1 MSKLTVVISQ
11 DRVAGSAAQQIEQAL
26 LAALTPLPEIEV
38 AVVPHLYDLS
48 PDGPGLKHLQS
59 VEGDLLVLGWLY
71 PRAAFWILD
80 ANRVRG
86 RMGHTSF
93 FADEELPA
101 KAGGKRREDPVPDR
115 TIWCID
121 LRDHDQVEP
130 LLAEIERIFAEV
142 FGAPVATASPAAT
155 ASING
160 HLRVE
165 ERTQPRWYPVVDRS
179 RCGGCLE
186 CLNFCLFGVFAIDD
200 DGLLI
205 VEEPNACRDGC
216 PACSRICPSGA
227 IMFPEH
233 HNPAIAGEPKAAGDT
248 FRVDLSQL
256 FGTTS
261 AVDQAAAE
269 RQRALEQKT
278 PEQSAKDQPPP
289 AKDKLD
295 RMVDDLDK
303 SDL

>member
-1 MSKLTVVISQ
+1 MSKLSVVISQ
-11 DRVAGSAAQQIEQAL
+11 DRVAHSAGQQIEQAL
-26 LAALTPLPEIEV
+26 LAALGPLSEV
-38 AVVPHLYDLS
+38 EVLVVPHLYDLA
-48 PDGPGLKHLQS
+48 PDGPGMKRLQA
-59 VEGDLLVLGWLY
+59 VQGDMILLGWLY

-101 KAGGKRREDPVPDR
+101 RPAGKYLSEPLPDR

-121 LRDHDQVEP
+121 LRDHAQVEP
-130 LLAEIERIFAEV
+130 LLAEIERILAEV
-142 FGAPVATASPAAT
+142 FGEPVSAVATATA

-160 HLRVE
+160 HHRVDE
-165 ERTQPRWYPVVDRS
+165 QTRTRWYPVVDRS

-205 VEEPNACRDGC
+205 VEEPGACRDGC

-233 HNPAIAGEPKAAGDT
+233 ANPAIAGEPKAAGEA
-248 FRVDLSQL
+248 FRLDLSQL

-261 AVDQAAAE
+261 AIDQAAAE
-269 RQRALEQKT
+269 RQRALEQKSRQ
-278 PEQSAKDQPPP
+278 PAANQPP
-289 AKDKLD
+289 AEDKLD